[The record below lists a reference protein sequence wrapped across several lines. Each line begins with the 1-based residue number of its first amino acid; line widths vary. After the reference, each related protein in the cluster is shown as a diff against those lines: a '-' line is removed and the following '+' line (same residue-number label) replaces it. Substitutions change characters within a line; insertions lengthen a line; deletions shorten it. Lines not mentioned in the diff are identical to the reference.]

1 MYRATSAL
9 ALALGF
15 STLSA
20 LSTVSTST
28 LSTEVLWD
36 RYGVP
41 HIFAPDAGMLFYAFG
56 WTQMEAHGDL
66 ILRLYGEA
74 RGRSAEYWGD
84 RNLDTDRWVRR
95 MGVPGRAREW
105 YAAQSAS
112 TKRRLDAFVD
122 GVNAYARAHADRI
135 ADDVEVVL
143 PITGPDVIAHGQR
156 VILFEFVAW
165 RGEVNQITK
174 PWSEQQTNGSNA
186 WAVGPSRSASG
197 HAMLVANPHLPW
209 SGFFRWFEAQLV
221 APGIDTTGAALVG
234 NQLLGIAFNDSLGWT
249 HTNNTLDGYDLYEL
263 SLEGDGYRWD
273 GKQVPFEKEVETIKI
288 RRRDG
293 SMSEEKLE
301 IRRSIHGP
309 VVAEKPGK
317 AIALRIV
324 GLDQP
329 YIAEQYWD
337 MASATSFAEFE
348 TAVRRL
354 QNPFYTVMYADR
366 TGRIMHL
373 FGGRTPKRPAGDYD
387 WSGIVRGDTAAT
399 LWNDTH
405 AYNELPRVVDPPSG
419 WLQNAND
426 PPWTTTFPPA
436 IDADAFPR
444 YMAPRFMHFRAQRSA
459 RMLADDDRITFDEL
473 VAYKHSTR
481 MELADR
487 ILDDLLPAARSA
499 GGAPAKAA
507 EVLAAWDRS
516 ADATS
521 RGAVLFQ
528 RFYGELAKAS
538 GKEEPFATKWDA
550 RNPMTTPDGLRDP
563 SAAVAALDRAAAAM
577 TKEGLAL
584 DVPWGDVYRLRRG
597 GVNLPANGG
606 PNELGIF
613 RVVGY
618 RKADD
623 GVFEAAGGD
632 SFMFVAEFAKPVRA
646 LSSVAPGNWSQPGSP
661 HVADQLPL
669 FADKKLKPAWRSR
682 RDIEANLAR
691 KETVTRQP

>member
-1 MYRATSAL
+1 
-9 ALALGF
+9 
-15 STLSA
+15 
-20 LSTVSTST
+20 
-28 LSTEVLWD
+28 
-36 RYGVP
+36 
-41 HIFAPDAGMLFYAFG
+41 
-56 WTQMEAHGDL
+56 
-66 ILRLYGEA
+66 
-74 RGRSAEYWGD
+74 
-84 RNLDTDRWVRR
+84 
-95 MGVPGRAREW
+95 
-105 YAAQSAS
+105 
-112 TKRRLDAFVD
+112 
-122 GVNAYARAHADRI
+122 
-135 ADDVEVVL
+135 
-143 PITGPDVIAHGQR
+143 
-156 VILFEFVAW
+156 
-165 RGEVNQITK
+165 
-174 PWSEQQTNGSNA
+174 
-186 WAVGPSRSASG
+186 
-197 HAMLVANPHLPW
+197 
-209 SGFFRWFEAQLV
+209 
-221 APGIDTTGAALVG
+221 
-234 NQLLGIAFNDSLGWT
+234 
-249 HTNNTLDGYDLYEL
+249 
-263 SLEGDGYRWD
+263 
-273 GKQVPFEKEVETIKI
+273 
-288 RRRDG
+288 
-293 SMSEEKLE
+293 MSEEKLD

-317 AIALRIV
+317 AVALRIV

-329 YIAEQYWD
+329 HIGEQYWE
-337 MASATSFAEFE
+337 MARATSFAEFE
-348 TAVRRL
+348 AAVRRL

-366 TGRIMHL
+366 SGRIMHL
-373 FGGRTPKRPAGDYD
+373 FGGRTPRRPAGDYD
-387 WSGIVRGDTAAT
+387 WSGIVPGDTAAT

-426 PPWTTTFPPA
+426 PPWTTTFPAA

-459 RMLADDDRITFDEL
+459 KMLADDDRITFDEL

-499 GGAPAKAA
+499 GGGPAKAA
-507 EVLAAWDRS
+507 EMLAAWDRS

-521 RGAVLFQ
+521 RGAILFE

-538 GKEEPFATKWDA
+538 GKEGPFATKWDA
-550 RNPMTTPDGLRDP
+550 RNPLTTPDGLRDLA
-563 SAAVAALDRAAAAM
+563 AAVAALERAAASM
-577 TKEGLAL
+577 TKDGLAL

-646 LSSVAPGNWSQPGSP
+646 LSSVAPGNWSQPASP
-661 HVADQLPL
+661 HAADQLPL
-669 FADKKLKPAWRSR
+669 FAEKKLKPAWRSR
-682 RDIEANLAR
+682 KDIEANLER